1 MSHKSIRLLIE
12 KTVDSI
18 SDDIQYSYGPVT
30 DFNQT
35 RKKGSVLVNTS
46 PLVATASYRVN
57 GVQNYMNLWSV
68 TMAFYKPDKS
78 GEKEYAKILD
88 DTDNLIDKFVNE
100 LNFFSSM
107 STQIIVSAV
116 SKTSFI
122 KATADI
128 LTGWSVVFQI
138 DAMDTFDYCP
148 DCP

>member
-1 MSHKSIRLLIE
+1 MSHKSIRLLLE
-12 KTVDSI
+12 KTVESI
-18 SDDIQYSYGPVT
+18 SDDIQYSYGPDT

-46 PLVATASYRVN
+46 PLTATASYRVN

-78 GEKEYAKILD
+78 SEKEYAKILD
-88 DTDNLIDKFVNE
+88 ETDDLVDKFINE
-100 LNFFSSM
+100 LNFYSAKKSEITISS
-107 STQIIVSAV
+107 IN
-116 SKTSFI
+116 KTSFI

-138 DAMDTFDYCP
+138 DAMDDMDYCH
-148 DCP
+148 DC

>member
-1 MSHKSIRLLIE
+1 MSHKSIRLLLE

-68 TMAFYKPDKS
+68 TMAFWKPDKS
-78 GEKEYAKILD
+78 SELEYAKILD
-88 DTDNLIDKFVNE
+88 DTDELVDKFVNE
-100 LNFFSSM
+100 LNFYSAQ
-107 STQIIVSAV
+107 STQILISAV

-138 DAMDTFDYCP
+138 DAMDTFDYCRE
-148 DCP
+148 CP